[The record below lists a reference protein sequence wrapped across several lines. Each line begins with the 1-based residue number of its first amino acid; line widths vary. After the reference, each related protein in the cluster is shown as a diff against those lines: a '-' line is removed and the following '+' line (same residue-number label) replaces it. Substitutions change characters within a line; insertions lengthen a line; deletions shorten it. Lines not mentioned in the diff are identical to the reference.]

1 MNKEFQKITPE
12 KIQGNVFKS
21 IGKDWMLI
29 TAGNMES
36 WNTMTA
42 SWGTMGVLWN
52 LPVAVCFIRP
62 QRYTFEFAEKS
73 KYFTLSFFDN
83 KYKDI
88 LNFCGSKSGRDFD
101 KAAETG
107 LKVFSTESGN
117 IAFEQSRLIMECEK
131 IYADNLKPDN
141 FILKDL
147 ITRNYPKNDFHRF
160 YIGHVRNVYLR

>member
-12 KIQGNVFKS
+12 KIQDNVFTS

-29 TAGNMES
+29 TAGDLES

-62 QRYTFEFAEKS
+62 QRYTYEFAEKS
-73 KYFTLSFFDN
+73 KYFTLSFFEN

-88 LNFCGSKSGRDFD
+88 LNFCGSRSGRDFD

-117 IAFEQSRLIMECEK
+117 IGFEQARLILECKK
-131 IYADNLKPDN
+131 I
-141 FILKDL
+141 
-147 ITRNYPKNDFHRF
+147 
-160 YIGHVRNVYLR
+160 